1 MRISF
6 VISLL
11 HPKLDGPRIDICLPT
26 ELGIGKESTLVL
38 FLGVDYDSKLVL
50 CKF

>member
-1 MRISF
+1 MNISF
-6 VISLL
+6 GISLL
-11 HPKLDGPRIDICLPT
+11 HPKLDGPCIDMYLPT

-50 CKF
+50 HKF